1 MRIAATSPAIPPHSS
16 AQQQQAGDALKA
28 YWTMKAHSLIRRI
41 FRSKRKR
48 SNLRLTMVMKNL
60 RVAFSAL
67 ILLSATSCVIAQ
79 KRMPQLQMPKNGTQA
94 TVIRVANLYVQ
105 ADESADRGAQ
115 VQPGRELVVVE
126 RSGRW
131 LRVFANTDAPESRKA
146 DQPVMEDNQQPVPV
160 SGWMIDKGVI
170 DTKTPNGDQIL
181 FGEAVSAE
189 NAATEPHP
197 PPGAALEARL
207 LYRRVV
213 EMFPQSSLVPEAM
226 WRAADVRWQLQKA
239 DAAQLP
245 SAHEKENY
253 LREQMDEDEM
263 RKIEKY
269 FPHTK
274 WADFA
279 AYDIIENK
287 ICGDWQGS
295 EKCPEKETDIYMKY
309 VEEHPDS
316 PRAAEALYLAS
327 WRMAAA
333 GDMWA
338 ADGNEGRAK
347 EDRAHSQEIAG
358 RLQTKFPQSVYASR
372 AADLVYKM
380 QQGIAIYGS
389 DRE

>member
-1 MRIAATSPAIPPHSS
+1 MQSH
-16 AQQQQAGDALKA
+16 
-28 YWTMKAHSLIRRI
+28 
-41 FRSKRKR
+41 
-48 SNLRLTMVMKNL
+48 LRLTIVMKSPRL
-60 RVAFSAL
+60 AILAL
-67 ILLSATSCVIAQ
+67 CLLSAAFCGLAQ
-79 KRMPQLQMPKNGTQA
+79 RRMPQLQMPKNGTQA
-94 TVIRVANLYVQ
+94 TLIRVANLYVQ
-105 ADESADRGAQ
+105 ADDSADRSGQ
-115 VQPGRELVVVE
+115 VQPGRELVIVE
-126 RSGRW
+126 RSGKW

-146 DQPVMEDNQQPVPV
+146 DQPVMEESQQVTPV

-189 NAATEPHP
+189 NAATESHP

-213 EMFPQSSLVPEAM
+213 EMFPQSPLVAEAM

-239 DAAQLP
+239 DAATLP

-263 RKIEKY
+263 KKIEKY

-279 AYDIIENK
+279 AYDMIENK
-287 ICGDWQGS
+287 LCGDWQGS
-295 EKCPEKETDIYMKY
+295 EKCPEKETDYYLKY

-316 PRAAEALYLAS
+316 PRTPEALYLAA

-338 ADGNEGRAK
+338 ADGNDGRAK
-347 EDRAHSQEIAG
+347 EDRSHAQEIAG
-358 RLQTKFPQSVYASR
+358 RLQSKFPQSTYASR
-372 AADLVYKM
+372 AADLVFKI

-389 DRE
+389 DRD